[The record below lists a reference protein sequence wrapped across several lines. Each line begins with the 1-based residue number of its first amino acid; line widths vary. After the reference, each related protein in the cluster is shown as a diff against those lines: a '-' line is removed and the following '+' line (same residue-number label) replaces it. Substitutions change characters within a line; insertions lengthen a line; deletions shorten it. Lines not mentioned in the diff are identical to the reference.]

1 MGYPDGVE
9 LSLVSDDPDDRAVR
23 IQHHEERFVF
33 RLGCHVPS
41 QTDYFFVGTG
51 AGLADKTPG
60 TCIDSP
66 ICRAVVAVSRSTNW
80 EALEEEPDPPPITTS
95 GTIR

>member
-33 RLGCHVPS
+33 RLGCHVPI
-41 QTDYFFVGTG
+41 QTDYFFVLCLLK
-51 AGLADKTPG
+51 LAT
-60 TCIDSP
+60 TASWDSRHFKWRP
-66 ICRAVVAVSRSTNW
+66 IILVPLPRSV
-80 EALEEEPDPPPITTS
+80 IS
-95 GTIR
+95 